1 MLSSSL
7 RHPAW
12 DKRLICA
19 GHPHSKMLKVGV
31 IGAGQIGSAIAR
43 ALAESGKYKVI
54 ASRRSIEKIKGL
66 EEIGVKITTDN
77 RKVVSASSVI
87 FLAVKPNKVPSI
99 LGEVSGLLEEKL
111 LISVAAAIPISRL
124 SSLAPKAKIIRAMP
138 NVGLMVKAG
147 FTAYCRGPNITDSD
161 IKVAQEILGEL
172 GAYVE
177 VDEDLMDAITAL
189 SGSGPAYVALLIEAM
204 AYAGLK
210 VGLPR
215 DLAYRSSAYTV
226 YGTAKLMLETGMHPS
241 TIKEMVLT
249 PGGTTIEGIF
259 YLEEGGVRTAVMKA
273 VEAATRRAREIAEKL
288 DSSIYKA

>member
-1 MLSSSL
+1 ML
-7 RHPAW
+7 R
-12 DKRLICA
+12 
-19 GHPHSKMLKVGV
+19 VGV

-54 ASRRSIEKIKGL
+54 ASRRSLEKIRDL
-66 EEIGVKITTDN
+66 ERVGVELTTDN
-77 RKVVSASSVI
+77 VRVANASDAI
-87 FLAVKPNKVPSI
+87 FLAVKPNKVSQVLREI
-99 LGEVSGLLEEKL
+99 SGLLDGKL
-111 LISVAAAIPISRL
+111 LISVAAAIPTSRL

-138 NVGLMVKAG
+138 NVGLIVKAG
-147 FTAYCRGPNITDSD
+147 FTAYCRGPNVAESD
-161 IKVAQEILGEL
+161 IKVVQELLGEL

-288 DSSIYKA
+288 NSSA

>member
-1 MLSSSL
+1 ML
-7 RHPAW
+7 R
-12 DKRLICA
+12 
-19 GHPHSKMLKVGV
+19 VGV
-31 IGAGQIGSAIAR
+31 IGAGQIGSAIAK

-54 ASRRSIEKIKGL
+54 ASRRNIERIKDL
-66 EEIGVKITTDN
+66 ERLGVELTTDN
-77 RKVVSASSVI
+77 RQVAKASDVV
-87 FLAVKPNKVPSI
+87 FLAVKPNKVSMV
-99 LGEVSGLLEEKL
+99 LREVSDLLDGKL
-111 LISVAAAIPISRL
+111 LISVAAAIPTSRL
-124 SSLAPKAKIIRAMP
+124 GSLAPRAKIIRAMP
-138 NVGLMVKAG
+138 NVGLIVKTG
-147 FTAYCRGPNITDSD
+147 FTAYCRGPNITEQDL
-161 IKVAQEILGEL
+161 KVVQELLGEL

-226 YGTAKLMLETGMHPS
+226 YGTAKLMLETGLHPS

-273 VEAATRRAREIAEKL
+273 VEAAMQRDPGSGNGVDVHAIPV
-288 DSSIYKA
+288 KAGG